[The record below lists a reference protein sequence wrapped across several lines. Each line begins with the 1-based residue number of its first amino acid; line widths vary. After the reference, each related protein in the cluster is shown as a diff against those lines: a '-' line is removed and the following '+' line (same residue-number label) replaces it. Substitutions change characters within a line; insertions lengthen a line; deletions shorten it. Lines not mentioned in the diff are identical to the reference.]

1 MAEQIKAPP
10 AARETWLPMLVE
22 QINRALRGVS
32 LTNLPAYDDDAAAGA
47 GGLVTGQFYKTPA
60 GAVMVKL

>member
-1 MAEQIKAPP
+1 MIETVKAPP
-10 AARETWLPMLVE
+10 ASRETWLPMLVE

-32 LTNLPAYDDDAAAGA
+32 LCNLPTYDDDAAAGA
-47 GGLVTGQFYKTPA
+47 GGLVSGQFYKTAA

>member
-10 AARETWLPMLVE
+10 AARENWLPMLVE
-22 QINRALRGVS
+22 QINRAFRSVS
-32 LTNLPAYDDDAAAGA
+32 LTSLPTYADDAAAGS
-47 GGLVTGQFYKTPA
+47 GGLVAGQFYKTAA